1 MNACQ
6 GSVVP
11 PARLRLAHNLHD
23 VPCACREAVPLP
35 PEGLVQAVS
44 PAGLLPFTLGQVYQ
58 VISPYTNKLDNV
70 VELHSKIV
78 APTLPGAP
86 QRVPVVCSTWDSC
99 PPSCEVARPHR
110 PLLEACCKLAS

>member
-1 MNACQ
+1 M
-6 GSVVP
+6 
-11 PARLRLAHNLHD
+11 
-23 VPCACREAVPLP
+23 
-35 PEGLVQAVS
+35 S

-86 QRVPVVCSTWDSC
+86 QCVPVVCTRPNSC
-99 PPSCEVARPHR
+99 PSSFEGPHR
-110 PLLEACCKLAS
+110 PLLGACCKLAW

>member
-1 MNACQ
+1 M
-6 GSVVP
+6 
-11 PARLRLAHNLHD
+11 
-23 VPCACREAVPLP
+23 
-35 PEGLVQAVS
+35 S

-86 QRVPVVCSTWDSC
+86 QRVLVVCAGWGSC
-99 PPSCEVARPHR
+99 PSSCWGARPHR
-110 PLLEACCKLAS
+110 PLLEACCKLAW